1 MLFIM
6 VEYIHSINR
15 RVLTKIIEEKKR
27 ERYEIVTEMLGC
39 IELNDTG
46 IHEYGCYMLAIESDK
61 IQLVTPN
68 KIYIKPL
75 CLH

>member
-1 MLFIM
+1 MI
-6 VEYIHSINR
+6 EYVDRLNR
-15 RVLTKIIEEKKR
+15 RFLTGEIEKSK
-27 ERYEIVTEMLGC
+27 ERFTIVTEMLAC